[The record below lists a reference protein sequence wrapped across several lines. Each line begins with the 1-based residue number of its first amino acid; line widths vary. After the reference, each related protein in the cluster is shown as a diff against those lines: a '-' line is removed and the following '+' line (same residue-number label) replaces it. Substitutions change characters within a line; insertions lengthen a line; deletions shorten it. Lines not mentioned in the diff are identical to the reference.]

1 MAGAST
7 EEEKTADAATAKGEE
22 DLRWT
27 DMERLMGAA
36 VYDLERWMEAA
47 TEAPKIAE
55 WGMKEASEEADV
67 KGRRQSC
74 RFRLFLRDLV
84 HCYCRI
90 YRRVHIREG
99 SYFY

>member
-7 EEEKTADAATAKGEE
+7 EEENAANAAVAKGGK
-22 DLRWT
+22 DLQQT
-27 DMERLMGAA
+27 NMEWLMGATDS
-36 VYDLERWMEAA
+36 DLERRMEAA
-47 TEAPKIAE
+47 TEAAKISE
-55 WGMKEASEEADV
+55 RGMKEASEEADV

-90 YRRVHIREG
+90 YRRVHIRKG